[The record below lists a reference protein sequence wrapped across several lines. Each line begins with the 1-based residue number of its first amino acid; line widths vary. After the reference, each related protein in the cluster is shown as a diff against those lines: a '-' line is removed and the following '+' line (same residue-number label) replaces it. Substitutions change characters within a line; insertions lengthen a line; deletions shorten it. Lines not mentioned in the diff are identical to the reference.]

1 MTKGTEERIGVL
13 EEKVD
18 AGFKDTNRRI
28 DDYYKESRDFH
39 ADILVEI
46 RNLDGEK
53 VQMATL
59 KEKVRSLEKL
69 VWLVGTA
76 TAVALINTLINLMSK
91 VNR

>member
-39 ADILVEI
+39 ADILIEI

-76 TAVALINTLINLMSK
+76 TAVALINTLINLMTK
-91 VNR
+91 VNK

>member
-39 ADILVEI
+39 ADILIEI

-76 TAVALINTLINLMSK
+76 TAVALINTLINLMTK

>member
-76 TAVALINTLINLMSK
+76 TAVALINTLINLMTK

>member
-76 TAVALINTLINLMSK
+76 TAVALINTLINLMTK
-91 VNR
+91 VNK

>member
-1 MTKGTEERIGVL
+1 MTKSTEERIGVL

-28 DDYYKESRDFH
+28 DDYYKESREFH
-39 ADILVEI
+39 TDLMTEI
-46 RNLDGEK
+46 RKLDGER
-53 VQMATL
+53 VQVATL

-76 TAVALINTLINLMSK
+76 TSIALVNTLINVLTK
-91 VNR
+91 VNK